1 MNLAPILAL
10 PALLLGQVPASELFR
25 TIPEATPGP
34 TPTVAPI
41 PDSLPGFVASLTTTQ
56 AQVEDR
62 VAVFADGTV
71 LRTVRKGSR
80 TTRFRH
86 SLPAPERDLVVRV
99 AREAL
104 AVDVSRVE
112 PRTVEAG
119 SGALARHR
127 VEVAGPGG
135 EVRRFE
141 FDELT
146 TVPLALGRARGALED
161 LRGRLDAEEE
171 RQGRWDPKDLA
182 EGDRLRRRSDGR
194 WFVVQRDDRL
204 SPYLELVELGRALE
218 RMMLTRKEIPRVFEA
233 PSAADPTPS
242 TPR

>member
-1 MNLAPILAL
+1 MNAALLLAL

-25 TIPEATPGP
+25 TLPDPTPGP
-34 TPTVAPI
+34 TPTAAPI
-41 PDSLPGFVASLTTTQ
+41 PDTLPGFVASLTTTQ
-56 AQVEDR
+56 AEVQDR

-104 AVDVSRVE
+104 TVDPARVE
-112 PRTVEAG
+112 PRTVDAG
-119 SGALARHR
+119 NRALARHR
-127 VEVAGPGG
+127 LEVAGPEGDAR
-135 EVRRFE
+135 VFE

-146 TVPLALGRARGALED
+146 SVPLSLGRARGALED
-161 LRGRLDAEEE
+161 LRGRIEKEEE
-171 RQGRWDPKDLA
+171 RQGRWDAKDLE

-194 WFVVQRDDRL
+194 WFVVERDDRL
-204 SPYLELVELGRALE
+204 SRYLELVELGRALE
-218 RMMLTRKEIPRVFEA
+218 RMMLTRKEIPQVFEA
-233 PSAADPTPS
+233 PSGDDPTPAV
-242 TPR
+242 PR